1 MREKKRDEEICWWN
15 LSMSAKVICEDGVL
29 ARRVEFSLNILCP
42 LQLQMQM
49 QMQMISLLLL
59 PT

>member
-1 MREKKRDEEICWWN
+1 MREKKRDEEIRWWN
-15 LSMSAKVICEDGVL
+15 LSMSEDGFL

-49 QMQMISLLLL
+49 ISLLLL
-59 PT
+59 LLPT